1 MFVCVVCQTS
11 KSDHSIAEWSSKEHV
26 HLFYVHIT
34 LLYDVFIVFSLIGHT
49 TLWYTILQCHTIYV

>member
-11 KSDHSIAEWSSKEHV
+11 KSDHSIAEWSSKEQV

-49 TLWYTILQCHTIYV
+49 TL